1 MKYEKITKVS
11 KNSQMNDTV
20 RNENDQ
26 QEIPKEISKEKYPK
40 ERQIN
45 NLGINTMW

>member
-11 KNSQMNDTV
+11 KNSQMDDTV

-26 QEIPKEISKEKYPK
+26 EIPIEISKERYPK

-45 NLGINTMW
+45 NLGINTML

>member
-26 QEIPKEISKEKYPK
+26 EIPKEISKERYPK

-45 NLGINTMW
+45 NLGINTML